1 MATKILWAT
10 ATTARLYPRRAFKAE
25 KFVPQISGLGSCR
38 RVGRLHQSRLQI
50 HIALGSA
57 AAHACRP
64 IRCSSERL
72 PPKKPAVRH
81 SGTHS
86 YLHPG
91 MLVRSQP
98 GATSQKTEPAA
109 DTNVPT
115 FTPQAAAGTYRLRF
129 VISVSAASA
138 ATLGWTA
145 TWTDSNGNA
154 QTPTNLSLVQS
165 GTAAPA
171 LTFTTSAAGNY
182 YGDATIDVNNAREN
196 IVMKLTFSGTSFTAK
211 VSATVGRL
219 Q

>member
-1 MATKILWAT
+1 MLLVENNGCGFTNLAGQ
-10 ATTARLYPRRAFKAE
+10 AFLCANSVTHE
-25 KFVPQISGLGSCR
+25 F
-38 RVGRLHQSRLQI
+38 
-50 HIALGSA
+50 SA
-57 AAHACRP
+57 ATGG
-64 IRCSSERL
+64 SSSL
-72 PPKKPAVRH
+72 
-81 SGTHS
+81 
-86 YLHPG
+86 G

-165 GTAAPA
+165 GTAAPPF
-171 LTFTTSAAGNY
+171 TFTTSAAGNY
-182 YGDATIDVNNAREN
+182 
-196 IVMKLTFSGTSFTAK
+196 
-211 VSATVGRL
+211 
-219 Q
+219 

>member
-1 MATKILWAT
+1 
-10 ATTARLYPRRAFKAE
+10 
-25 KFVPQISGLGSCR
+25 
-38 RVGRLHQSRLQI
+38 
-50 HIALGSA
+50 
-57 AAHACRP
+57 
-64 IRCSSERL
+64 
-72 PPKKPAVRH
+72 
-81 SGTHS
+81 
-86 YLHPG
+86 
-91 MLVRSQP
+91 
-98 GATSQKTEPAA
+98 
-109 DTNVPT
+109 
-115 FTPQAAAGTYRLRF
+115 